1 MKLCQVTFY
10 SHTSF
15 ALNVATTVAPYVGDA
30 CSWLLALL
38 QNKYMLSQILNFSAD
53 LSPNMIAELSILQFA
68 FSFRTQ
74 LATLQFLDN
83 NSILNDR
90 FITVLP

>member
-1 MKLCQVTFY
+1 FY

-38 QNKYMLSQILNFSAD
+38 QNKYMLSQILDFSAD
-53 LSPNMIAELSILQFA
+53 LSSNMQF
-68 FSFRTQ
+68 FECNQLYYEVKRRTVI
-74 LATLQFLDN
+74 F
-83 NSILNDR
+83 
-90 FITVLP
+90 